1 MSQNNIEDVIEEGYR
16 NETYLSDQEL
26 KVWVLTHLQERSYAN
41 AASKLGV
48 EVETVKTYVS
58 RVSKKK
64 QKARQTLALLD

>member
-1 MSQNNIEDVIEEGYR
+1 MSQNNIEDEIEEDYR

-26 KVWVLTHLQERSYAN
+26 KVWVLTHLQDRSYAD
-41 AASKLGV
+41 AAGELRV

-64 QKARQTLALLD
+64 QKAHRTLELLD